1 MPNPFRSLTQTAA
14 QRAALAAAVLAIG
27 LALALAVQTV
37 RIEGFLWIDGLNARL
52 ATATATIT
60 RMQDASKR
68 AGIDQATVNQAPA
81 TIAGAIAGK
90 SDHEAPAYYDRVRS
104 AAAAAARLRCPAAE
118 GQPRGA
124 DLPQPDP
131 AEPGLHGPDPAAE
144 LVCRPAVEDRQLVA
158 AAARAAEMHQ
168 QALDL
173 IAAGVAVPAEA
184 AAK

>member
-1 MPNPFRSLTQTAA
+1 LGTLNPFALLT
-14 QRAALAAAVLAIG
+14 QRAAQLAATIVAIC
-27 LALALAVQTV
+27 LALALAVQTI
-37 RIEGFLWIDGLNARL
+37 RIEGLFWIEGLKARL
-52 ATATATIT
+52 AAATATIAK
-60 RMQDASKR
+60 MEGASKQ
-68 AGIDQATVNQAPA
+68 AGIAQAAVNRAPA
-81 TIAGAIAGK
+81 TIAAAIAKG
-90 SDHEAPAYYDRVRS
+90 SDHEAPAYYDRVGRAAD
-104 AAAAAARLRCPAAE
+104 AAAVRLQCPADRGGA
-118 GQPRGA
+118 GGA

-131 AEPGLHGPDPAAE
+131 AQPGLHRPDSTAE